1 MPYSVNKVSGGY
13 KVAKKDGSKMS
24 SGRKHL
30 SDRPLTKAQAEK
42 QKKAVEIA
50 ESKGKKKE
58 PAISGI
64 SPANSKKLREHA
76 KNHEGGMTGKHMKNM
91 VKFMRAGDS
100 FTVAHNKAKKL
111 DNNTPTRSSRIVK
124 NKPQKSSYSS

>member
-1 MPYSVNKVSGGY
+1 MPYQVNKVSGGF

-30 SDRPLTKAQAEK
+30 SDRPLTKTQAQK

-50 ESKGKKKE
+50 ESKKE
-58 PAISGI
+58 PSISGLT
-64 SPANSKKLREHA
+64 AAVSKKLREHS
-76 KNHEGGMTGKHMKNM
+76 KKHEGGMTGKHMKNM

-100 FTVAHNKAKKL
+100 FSVAHNKAKKL
-111 DNNTPTRSSRIVK
+111 DNKKKSNPPGTVK
-124 NKPQKSSYSS
+124 RKSKAQASY